1 MNSGR
6 TVFAQWI
13 EHLPHKEFHKCVAR
27 YRGNRYAKN
36 FSCWHQYL
44 AMAFA
49 EPPFR
54 SPIAVT
60 CSTPT
65 PNYNR

>member
-6 TVFAQWI
+6 TVFVQLI

-36 FSCWHQYL
+36 FPAGDHYL

-49 EPPFR
+49 QLTYRESLR
-54 SPIAVT
+54 DIET
-60 CSTPT
+60 CLGA
-65 PNYNR
+65 